1 MAHRRAENRSPDG
14 RVSRVTRILGW
25 ILIALFPLVIFAAAE
40 ALTRLLDLKPPGGP
54 RPEIPAWLDRNV
66 LIKEEPWAGMLSDVP
81 SDLANYYR
89 TYAWDRYLFYR
100 LRPGLDLPLTDITM
114 PPAIRPRTQ
123 WTFHTSARGFNTDD
137 VPFEKPP
144 ATFRIVAMGDSSTF
158 GWGVDPG
165 RTYAR
170 RLQDA
175 LRGEYPGAAIEV
187 INLGVCGYSSLQG
200 LVLLS
205 RAAAQYQPDVVTL
218 SYGSNDFS
226 PVPEPFDVALARNR
240 GWSGALR
247 EWLHMSRAYQVLSG
261 SLRAA
266 LQGSEDDDARA
277 GGAADLVLNVGPE
290 KSEANMISMANAV
303 TGIGGESIFVT
314 NCVRGEL
321 GEPIRAAAAR
331 TGRPLLD
338 TEALLEEAIPVVL
351 AGEEPEFER
360 YRTLYGEALLAQ
372 FPYLAVY
379 LGDHCH
385 PNAIGHELI
394 AEALVPMIEATS
406 AFRDWRARTVATG
419 GQD

>member
-1 MAHRRAENRSPDG
+1 MVHRRAENHSPDG
-14 RVSRVTRILGW
+14 RVSGVTRILGW
-25 ILIALFPLVIFAAAE
+25 ILIALFPPVIFAAAE

-66 LIKEEPWAGMLSDVP
+66 LIKEEQWAGMLSDVP

-200 LVLLS
+200 LVLLA

>member
-14 RVSRVTRILGW
+14 RVSSVTRILGW

-66 LIKEEPWAGMLSDVP
+66 LIKEEQWAGMLSDVP

-170 RLQDA
+170 RLQVA

-331 TGRPLLD
+331 TGSPLLD

-360 YRTLYGEALLAQ
+360 YRTLYGEPLLAQ

-406 AFRDWRARTVATG
+406 AFRDWRARTVVTG

>member
-360 YRTLYGEALLAQ
+360 YRTLYGEPLLAQ